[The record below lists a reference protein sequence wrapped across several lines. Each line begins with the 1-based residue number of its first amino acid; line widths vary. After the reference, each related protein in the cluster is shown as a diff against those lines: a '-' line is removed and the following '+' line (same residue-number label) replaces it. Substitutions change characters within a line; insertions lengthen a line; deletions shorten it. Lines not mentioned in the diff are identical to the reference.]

1 MKKFISIFILFIT
14 LLLCGCQNNSK
25 DKIEISFDKDVI
37 RAGDEVYI
45 NVKSSKLGNFVYL
58 SSDENIAS
66 VDEFGF
72 LEAIKP
78 GNVTITVYLEADEEY
93 KSSIDI
99 EVLEMTLNDIKVN
112 GETYGNIGDVLDLKY
127 IQYPRGMNES
137 LTFKSSDESLASVDN
152 NGLITLKNIGVCEIT
167 ITSESG
173 FVKKFNVGTFD
184 LSNILVIMPSVSYEE
199 GTILH
204 KDTGDWQWIL
214 GADRDYYYGYTC
226 FNSIKTALKYV
237 EEGGTI
243 LVMNTYEDSPY
254 SEDVIINKNG
264 VKLYSF
270 ENHKIL
276 LGYKNTGLN
285 NTFIASTVSIGEGV
299 KDVEIKGFTFVGECS
314 IQLYGGNEN
323 ILIQSNIFQDSTLSA
338 DWQKINSTS
347 LIYFRSNATS
357 SNNIHIN
364 ANRFIDSPITCI
376 TLSSVLNLKITNN
389 YFYNFKLDA
398 VKSNMIE
405 ISDSCQW
412 LIKDN
417 VFRHDETFMGGYNAI
432 YFPSFGPKVVS
443 YEHLITIFDNEFSYI
458 GFDSTDIYQNAFG
471 AISMTGFNGGTTAVN
486 IRYNYFNSCASCVR
500 IDNEKEETFF
510 NNLDVFVNY
519 NEIIIPQGNKHTEIF
534 SSYSKVDAYKK
545 EKTVIEDFI
554 NAEDNYY
561 HNGFDTVINPSS
573 FSTKN
578 DSLNTVLT
586 QQEKYKVFAPNESG
600 SITRAYANSVLHLD
614 EESKIVVNTMLH
626 GSAFETIDAANIT
639 YESLN
644 KNVLTVNSK
653 GELRPKAVGD
663 AIIVVK
669 QNNQLLINYKFK
681 VKESINIDYASL
693 LVSIA
698 LKEEGYVE
706 GSNNYTKYGVWYSEQ
721 VGDNSFAHGA
731 WCAMFVSWCANQANI
746 PRTIIPLYASCAAGR
761 QWFESRDLFKYK
773 ESYTPKTGDIIFF
786 LSNGASHT
794 GIVVEYKNGTVYT
807 IEGNTS
813 DMCHQRSYDPM
824 NARITGYGT
833 PQYPV
838 YNGSKIEFDVSNATS
853 GEGHSTR

>member
-1 MKKFISIFILFIT
+1 MNKLKFLIVIVFSIFLIA
-14 LLLCGCQNNSK
+14 CKSNNSFTLS
-25 DKIEISFDKDVI
+25 IDKDVI

-45 NVKSSKLGNFVYL
+45 NIKSSRLGNFVYT
-58 SSDENIAS
+58 SSDEDIAS
-66 VDEFGF
+66 VDEYGF
-72 LEAIKP
+72 LTAKKP
-78 GNVTITVYLEADEEY
+78 GKVTITVYLEADEEF

-99 EVLEMTLNDIKVN
+99 EILEMALSDIKIN
-112 GETYGNIGDVLDLKY
+112 GETNGNVGDVLDLKY
-127 IQYPRGMNES
+127 VQYPKGMDEKLS
-137 LTFKSSDESLASVDN
+137 FKSSDESLASVDN
-152 NGLITLKNIGVCEIT
+152 NGVITLKSMGICEIT

-173 FVKKFNVGTFD
+173 FVKKFKVGTFD
-184 LSNILVIMPSVSYEE
+184 LSNILVLAPYVNYEE
-199 GTILH
+199 GTIIH
-204 KDTGDWQWIL
+204 KDEGDWYWML

-237 EEGGTI
+237 NEGGTI
-243 LVMNTYEDSPY
+243 LVTNTDEDNPY
-254 SEDVIINKNG
+254 SEDVIINKDG

-285 NTFIASTVSIGEGV
+285 DTFIASTVSIGDGV
-299 KDVEIKGFTFVGECS
+299 KDVEIKGFTFIGEGS
-314 IQLYGGNEN
+314 IQLMGDNEN
-323 ILIQSNIFQDSTLSA
+323 ILIQSNIFKDSTLSA

-347 LIYFRSNATS
+347 LIYFRNNTKP
-357 SNNIHIN
+357 SNNIYIN
-364 ANRFIDSPITCI
+364 ANRFLDSPVTCI

-389 YFYNFKLDA
+389 LFYNFRLDA

-405 ISDSCQW
+405 INDSCQW
-412 LIKDN
+412 LIMDN

-432 YFPSFGPKVVS
+432 YFPSFGSKVVS

-458 GFDSTDIYQNAFG
+458 GFDSTDIYQNVFG

-500 IDNEKEETFF
+500 IDNEKDETFF

-534 SSYSKVDAYKK
+534 SSYSKVDSYNK
-545 EKTVIEDFI
+545 EKTVLEDFI

-561 HNGFDTVINPSS
+561 YDGFVTEINPSS

-586 QQEKYKVFAPNESG
+586 QQEKYKVFAPNENG
-600 SITRAYANSVLHLD
+600 SINRAYANSVLHLD
-614 EESKIVVNTMLH
+614 EDSKIIVNTMLH
-626 GSAFETIDAANIT
+626 GSSYQTIVAANIT

-644 KNVLTVNSK
+644 KDVLTVSGSGVLHPIST
-653 GELRPKAVGD
+653 GEAT
-663 AIIVVK
+663 IVVK

-721 VGDNSFAHGA
+721 VSDNSFSHGA